1 MFGLQSAENANNLAP
16 VSIEKDVMCA
26 TGPSVYRIDPGQ
38 ARALFGQRNG
48 NYCHLNERS
57 LR

>member
-1 MFGLQSAENANNLAP
+1 MFGLQPDLNANNLVP
-16 VSIEKDVMCA
+16 VSVEKDVMCA

-48 NYCHLNERS
+48 NYVTQMKGA
-57 LR
+57 